1 MRIIIPNR
9 QNNPES
15 TERSVYN
22 SFSYSGLW
30 SRGTN
35 SAGQGHFPGLSKRP
49 RGWTQWPRRVWG
61 PGSWCTAGRRLPM
74 LRPHSLPGACVCG
87 SDRKWGP
94 GGGPHGCP
102 GTLHHGRHR
111 RAPWN
116 IQHEK
121 PEWLIRVIRGAH
133 SRPPSTGASCSL
145 LTPAALWGPCE
156 LPEKMA
162 PLPRWRSCRVRSSP
176 VDTDSEASTKVT
188 KIWSVRPYG

>member
-1 MRIIIPNR
+1 MFIILSHTLVSEAGAQIQQAKGISQDCPN
-9 QNNPES
+9 
-15 TERSVYN
+15 
-22 SFSYSGLW
+22 
-30 SRGTN
+30 
-35 SAGQGHFPGLSKRP
+35 
-49 RGWTQWPRRVWG
+49 G
-61 PGSWCTAGRRLPM
+61 PGAGHSGRGGYGALDPDARLAGGCPCFV
-74 LRPHSLPGACVCG
+74 LTPCLGHACVALTG
-87 SDRKWGP
+87 SGAR
-94 GGGPHGCP
+94 GGGPRGCP